1 MQRSHWFSKQE
12 VQKQGKRRHKTL
24 PLACSIGWSKF
35 TFYLRYLTD
44 DLIHIWNARDRFAV
58 QRVLLVQRLPSL
70 HSCRQDVGEDPLLD
84 ARGVSWFRK
93 VSITKG
99 NNLKACVNFTVTR
112 SRAVS
117 SQEMIIECCFNH
129 SKLWVCAVL
138 WLLWLDKPNK
148 QTNQRGHL
156 IMHALLCKMANGD
169 LMLHSQTTVST
180 QHSTVPELGA
190 WPVGLDRIW
199 LISWWNLQFVTPTL
213 WTTVVMC
220 KPSALAFSRRCV
232 NTSSRAHCTNL
243 LSLVL
248 RDKTQSK
255 PFKQKYF

>member
-1 MQRSHWFSKQE
+1 M
-12 VQKQGKRRHKTL
+12 
-24 PLACSIGWSKF
+24 
-35 TFYLRYLTD
+35 
-44 DLIHIWNARDRFAV
+44 
-58 QRVLLVQRLPSL
+58 
-70 HSCRQDVGEDPLLD
+70 
-84 ARGVSWFRK
+84 
-93 VSITKG
+93 
-99 NNLKACVNFTVTR
+99 KACVNFTVTR

-248 RDKTQSK
+248 RCKKSEQTIQTKKIKTLLVVRGEEVGHCLLLPLVQAVWQGANRPKETDLHPVKKLVAGFHLPNHENILSK
-255 PFKQKYF
+255 VRNQGEEVA